1 MVQEIEQCQGLQ
13 SLRLEGNT
21 LGVEAAQAIS
31 KALEAK
37 SELEVI
43 FKWPLDNFTLI
54 CCLMYL
60 MFFFLLFFKAMSLE

>member
-1 MVQEIEQCQGLQ
+1 VKEMVQEIEQCQGLQ

-37 SELEVI
+37 SELEV
-43 FKWPLDNFTLI
+43 
-54 CCLMYL
+54 
-60 MFFFLLFFKAMSLE
+60 LLNGH